1 MLTPNQIKRQ
11 EDLKNAIQEMTKTE
25 NSLMYQLE
33 VIRDEI
39 SDLVQELTQLK
50 EEDRLDE
57 KLKADQL
64 ANNYEHGDYLFHN
77 QQDND
82 TSTD

>member
-1 MLTPNQIKRQ
+1 MLSPNQIKRQ
-11 EDLKNAIQEMTKTE
+11 EDLKNTIQEMTKTE

-50 EEDRLDE
+50 EEDRLSNPVNEPTDE
-57 KLKADQL
+57 DIDNRVDTLREQKLL
-64 ANNYEHGDYLFHN
+64 EEE
-77 QQDND
+77 
-82 TSTD
+82 